1 MAFLDTKQAR
11 ASWLILLLGIG
22 LAVALWPF
30 VTGLIGAPVLYIIF
44 APVHRELSRRIP
56 VRLAAGITLLL
67 ALLLIVIPSVL
78 FVSLLA
84 GEAQDMAGRVIQ
96 SPLLARVRE
105 LNVGGYDIG
114 AQLEQ
119 AGARL
124 VSLIGGS
131 LLGFAGTAT
140 RLLLQITIAFFGLYF
155 LLVSAGDVWRMML
168 PFIPFSAANAEAL
181 RRRFKGVTTSTL
193 VGTGVTALVQGTLV
207 ALGFLMTGLPNPAF
221 WGVVTV
227 IVSILPVVGSGLVWV
242 PGVAVLA
249 FEHRYGWAIALAIWG
264 IVAVGQ
270 VDNLIRPWVFRRYA
284 SIHPFVTIIGAMA
297 GISYFGLLG
306 LLIGPLAISYFFEL
320 IRMYRQEYLEGTA
333 AMTPE
338 SREIP
343 ASRTLSVTS

>member
-1 MAFLDTKQAR
+1 VRPYNTAMPFLDTKQQR
-11 ASWLILLLGIG
+11 ASWVILVLGIG

-30 VTGLIGAPVLYIIF
+30 ITGLVGAPVLYIVF

-56 VRLAAGITLLL
+56 QHLAAAITLIL
-67 ALLLIVIPSVL
+67 ALLLIVVPGIS
-78 FVSLLA
+78 FVGLLA
-84 GEAQDMAGRVIQ
+84 GEAQQMARGVIQ

-105 LNVGGYDIG
+105 LNVAGYDIG

-119 AGARL
+119 LGARL
-124 VSLIGGS
+124 VSFVGAS
-131 LLGFAGTAT
+131 LLGIAGTAT
-140 RLLLQITIAFFGLYF
+140 RILLQLTVAFFGLYY
-155 LLVSAGDVWRMML
+155 LLVSARDVWRLML

-181 RRRFKGVTTSTL
+181 RKRFKDVTTSTL
-193 VGTGVTALVQGTLV
+193 IGTGVTAFVQGALV
-207 ALGFLMTGLPNPAF
+207 AVGFWAAGLPNAAF

-227 IVSILPVVGSGLVWV
+227 ILSILPVVGSGLVWV

-249 FEHRYGWAIALAIWG
+249 FEHRYGWAIGLTIWG

-320 IRMYRQEYLEGTA
+320 IRMYRQEYLEGRTA
-333 AMTPE
+333 AT
-338 SREIP
+338 
-343 ASRTLSVTS
+343 

>member
-1 MAFLDTKQAR
+1 MPFLDTKQQR
-11 ASWLILLLGIG
+11 ASWVILVLGIG

-30 VTGLIGAPVLYIIF
+30 ITGLIGAPVLYIIF
-44 APVHRELSRRIP
+44 APVHRELSRRMP
-56 VRLAAGITLLL
+56 VPLAAGVTLLL
-67 ALLLIVIPSVL
+67 ALLLIVVPSVL
-78 FVSLLA
+78 FISLLA
-84 GEAQDMAGRVIQ
+84 GEAQDMAARVIQ

-105 LNVGGYDIG
+105 LNVAGYDIG

-124 VSLIGGS
+124 VSVIGAS

-140 RLLLQITIAFFGLYF
+140 RLLLQLTITFFGFYY

-193 VGTGVTALVQGTLV
+193 IGTGVTALVQGALV
-207 ALGFLMTGLPNPAF
+207 AFGFLVTGLPNAAF
-221 WGVVTV
+221 WGVATV

-249 FEHRYGWAIALAIWG
+249 FEHRYGWATALAIWG

-297 GISYFGLLG
+297 GIAYFGLLG

-320 IRMYRQEYLEGTA
+320 IRMYRQEYLEGVSPPT
-333 AMTPE
+333 E
-338 SREIP
+338 SIP
-343 ASRTLSVTS
+343 PPRAVVVTQSR

>member
-1 MAFLDTKQAR
+1 VRLAAPAVLPYNTAMPFLDTKQQR
-11 ASWLILLLGIG
+11 ASWVILVLGIG
-22 LAVALWPF
+22 LALALWPF
-30 VTGLIGAPVLYIIF
+30 ITGLVGAPVLYIIF
-44 APVHRELSRRIP
+44 APIHRELSRRLG
-56 VRLAAGITLLL
+56 VHLAAGITLIL
-67 ALLLIVIPSVL
+67 ALLLIVVPGAL

-105 LNVGGYDIG
+105 LNVAGYDIG

-124 VSLIGGS
+124 VSFVGS
-131 LLGFAGTAT
+131 GLLGLAGTAT
-140 RLLLQITIAFFGLYF
+140 RLLLQLTVAFFGLYY

-168 PFIPFSAANAEAL
+168 PFIPFSSANAEAL
-181 RRRFKGVTTSTL
+181 RQRFKDVTTSTL
-193 VGTGVTALVQGTLV
+193 IGTGVTAFVQGV
-207 ALGFLMTGLPNPAF
+207 FVGLGFWVTGLPNAAF
-221 WGVVTV
+221 WGVVTMLL
-227 IVSILPVVGSGLVWV
+227 SILPVVGSGLVWV

-249 FEHRYGWAIALAIWG
+249 FEHRYGWAVALAIWG

-297 GISYFGLLG
+297 GIAYFGLLG

-320 IRMYRQEYLEGTA
+320 IRMYRQEYLEG
-333 AMTPE
+333 
-338 SREIP
+338 RV
-343 ASRTLSVTS
+343 VTS

>member
-1 MAFLDTKQAR
+1 MAFLDTKQQR
-11 ASWLILLLGIG
+11 ASWVILLLGIG
-22 LAVALWPF
+22 LALALWPF

-44 APVHRELSRRIP
+44 AAVHRELSRRMP
-56 VRLAAGITLLL
+56 VRLAAVVTLLL

-78 FVSLLA
+78 FISLLA
-84 GEAQDMAGRVIQ
+84 GEAQDMARRVVQ
-96 SPLLARVRE
+96 SPLLARLRE

-119 AGARL
+119 AGARFA
-124 VSLIGGS
+124 SLI
-131 LLGFAGTAT
+131 AT
-140 RLLLQITIAFFGLYF
+140 RLLLQLTIAFFGLYF
-155 LLVSAGDVWRMML
+155 LLVSAGDVWRLML

-181 RRRFKGVTTSTL
+181 RRRFRDVTTST
-193 VGTGVTALVQGTLV
+193 VIGTGVTALVQGTLV

-264 IVAVGQ
+264 LVAVGQ

-320 IRMYRQEYLEGTA
+320 IRMYRQEYLEGTSVA
-333 AMTPE
+333 PE
-338 SREIP
+338 PREIP
-343 ASRTLSVTS
+343 ASRPFSITS